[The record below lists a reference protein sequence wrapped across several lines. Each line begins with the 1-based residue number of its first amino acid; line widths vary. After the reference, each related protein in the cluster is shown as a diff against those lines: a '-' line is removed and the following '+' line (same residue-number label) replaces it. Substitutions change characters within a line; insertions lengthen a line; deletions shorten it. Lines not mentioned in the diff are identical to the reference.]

1 MAIIFLRVW
10 FDRKSRMNKPAHRPL
25 TTDHRPPLNRP
36 LDKAIIALLFASVVF
51 TALAHGAVEAW
62 SRAVFEILV
71 AVLILLWAMKWVA
84 DKRIE
89 IKIPAMALP
98 VAALFVLGVAQSVA
112 ITDEAGR
119 RTGISMD
126 VEATRTATTALFFL
140 MVCCLATAN
149 FFDGAERLRALA
161 KFLVVYGLALAVF
174 ALIQHFAWDGR
185 FYWFRQTAQQN
196 VFGPFVNRNHYA
208 GYIEML
214 APLPM
219 ALIASRG
226 LAREA
231 RLFYGFAAVM
241 MGLSVVVSLS
251 RGGMI
256 SLAAGMM
263 FVLIASLRRARRE
276 RHGATQNRL
285 SSVLFA
291 VLIAASILV
300 GVLWI
305 GADPV
310 IDRIAQTIS
319 DAPRAETEHFSRG
332 WMWQDSWSIF
342 RAHPF
347 TGAGLGAFETAYP
360 IYGHGNG
367 RLVVA
372 QAHNDYLQA
381 LTDAGILGGLA
392 ALAFIALVIRSFA
405 KAIKTKD
412 PLVGAFAVGCG
423 GGLFAMLVHSLF
435 DFNLQLPANALVFLF
450 LSSVLS
456 CIGAFAQSQS
466 APHLLGRKAS
476 FGPTTPVREASQGK
490 II

>member
-1 MAIIFLRVW
+1 MKEPV
-10 FDRKSRMNKPAHRPL
+10 MNKAN
-25 TTDHRPPLNRP
+25 HRPPPPDPRP
-36 LDKAIIALLFASVVF
+36 LPDPRSLPKAIIALLLVAVVF

-71 AVLILLWAMKWVA
+71 AVLILLWAMKSVA

-98 VAALFVLGVAQSVA
+98 VMALLVLGIAQSVA
-112 ITDEAGR
+112 VTDEAGR

-126 VEATRTATTALFFL
+126 VEATRTATTTLFFL
-140 MVCCLATAN
+140 LAFFLAAAN
-149 FFDGAERLRALA
+149 FFDSPQRLRALTR
-161 KFLVVYGLALAVF
+161 FLIVYGLALAVF

-185 FYWFRQTAQQN
+185 FYWLRQTTQQN

-208 GYIEML
+208 GYMEML

-219 ALIASRG
+219 AMIAVRG
-226 LAREA
+226 LGKEA

-263 FVLIASLRRARRE
+263 FVLIASLHRARRARRE
-276 RHGATQNRL
+276 GASPQNRL
-285 SSVLFA
+285 SSILFA
-291 VLIAASILV
+291 VVIAASILA
-300 GVLWI
+300 GVIWI

-319 DAPRAETEHFSRG
+319 DAPRQETEHFSRQ
-332 WMWQDSWSIF
+332 WMWRDSWTIF

-347 TGAGLGAFETAYP
+347 VGAGLGAFETAYP

-367 RLVVA
+367 RLIVA

-381 LTDAGILGGLA
+381 LTDAGIIGGLA
-392 ALAFIALVIRSFA
+392 ALSFIAFVFRAFVR
-405 KAIKTKD
+405 AIKAKD
-412 PLVGAFAVGCG
+412 PLVAGLAVGCG
-423 GGLFAMLVHSLF
+423 GGLFAMLIHSLF

-466 APHLLGRKAS
+466 APAAINRMAS
-476 FGPTTPVREASQGK
+476 FSPIASVREVSS
-490 II
+490 